1 MRSAVALVALCVLPA
16 TVWGQDAPTP
26 ADPPDVEI
34 TAAPTEDL
42 VTGDA
47 VTLTITAIA
56 DADDDLA
63 VPKQSFAPFEVRK
76 KNVREEDA
84 EDGLQKL
91 VFELELLAFEPGDH
105 VVGPVELRVVTAD
118 GVIRTVETDPVN
130 LEVGSLTANEPNPE
144 PKPPTEPVPVM
155 EDDYTLL
162 WILGGLAL
170 IGLVALL
177 TLLAARWW
185 RRRKAAAAPPPP
197 PRPADEVALERL
209 HALRDDRALAEEEG
223 RLVEWV
229 DGVSDALRAYLGGRY
244 GFEGLESTTDEAL
257 HHLRAMALPE
267 AVVTEVTALLG
278 ECDLVKFA
286 QASPQPERCDVLL
299 EGAYRVVQRTRP
311 TPATPPGKVAA

>member
-1 MRSAVALVALCVLPA
+1 MRRAVALLALCALPA
-16 TVWGQDAPTP
+16 TAWAQDAPAA

-47 VTLTITAIA
+47 VTLTLTAIA
-56 DADDDLA
+56 DADDEVA
-63 VPKQSFAPFEVRK
+63 VPKQSFTPFEVRK
-76 KNVREEDA
+76 KNVREQDT
-84 EDGLQKL
+84 EDGRKKL

-118 GVIRTVETDPVN
+118 GVIRTVETDPVRIH
-130 LEVGSLTANEPNPE
+130 VGSLTANEPNPE

-162 WILGGLAL
+162 WILGGLAA

-177 TLLAARWW
+177 TLLLARWW

-197 PRPADEVALERL
+197 PRPADEVALEKL
-209 HALRDDRALAEEEG
+209 HALRRDRELAEREG

-257 HHLRAMALPE
+257 GHLRAVALPDS
-267 AVVTEVTALLG
+267 VVTEVTALLG

-286 QASPQPERCDVLL
+286 QASPEPERCDVLL
-299 EGAYRVVQRTRP
+299 EGAYRVVHRTRP
-311 TPATPPGKVAA
+311 ASADPPEEVAA